1 MPEGVAQRTLQKH
14 GGLLGV
20 AVGAANGLVDD
31 FVHQPKCLEA
41 QGRDTQGV
49 GSFLCFVGG
58 FPQNRCAAFGADNRV
73 NRVLEHHHLVGHR
86 DGQCAAR
93 TALAD
98 DGGDDGHLELRHF
111 KNITPDG
118 LRLAA
123 LFGINARVGARRIDE
138 GKHWQLELFRQLHQA
153 QGFAVAL
160 RLAHAEVAQ
169 PALFGIP
176 TFLLAQHHAW
186 RPIEPSQ
193 AAHDAQVIGEVPVAI
208 AYISELA
215 KAKSRGRFVLLFEMV
230 FPVGLFTAAL
240 LYLALRWLV
249 VRPLQ
254 VISGDMIAFRRSPE
268 GPSKERPP
276 SGRNDEIGVVDREF
290 QNLQRE
296 LRASLRQKTRL
307 AEVGA
312 ASNKINHD
320 LRNMLSTARLLSDR
334 LARSDDERTR
344 ALAPTIL
351 NTIDRAARLAS
362 DALEYVRDHPTPR
375 MEEFDLSD
383 LVDEVGVAL
392 QEAGEDRDPNLLRD
406 WRDEIAGEC
415 RVTADR
421 DLLYR
426 VLVNLGRNAFDAGA
440 TEVAVRARQ
449 RSGLMLI
456 DVIDNGPGV
465 PAVVASQLF
474 RPFTTGGRSS
484 GTGLGLAIAR
494 DLVRAHGGDIALME
508 TSDRGS
514 TFRFT
519 LPL

>member
-1 MPEGVAQRTLQKH
+1 MAADITVTASPARPSERRRWMPTL
-14 GGLLGV
+14 GLSWRVLSLVVV
-20 AVGAANGLVDD
+20 AVMTAEVL
-31 FVHQPKCLEA
+31 L
-41 QGRDTQGV
+41 
-49 GSFLCFVGG
+49 FL
-58 FPQNRCAAFGADNRV
+58 PS
-73 NRVLEHHHLVGHR
+73 L
-86 DGQCAAR
+86 AR
-93 TALAD
+93 FRLTYMEQLIES
-98 DGGDDGHLELRHF
+98 G
-111 KNITPDG
+111 T
-118 LRLAA
+118 LAA
-123 LFGINARVGARRIDE
+123 LALDATPDNMVTEEVKHALLNNARVDAVVVVEKNRAKRALLNIPPSPEMQTFNLKELSALGSIWDALAAMMRDGAHYMRVGGESMRLPNAMVWIVIDE
-138 GKHWQLELFRQLHQA
+138 LPM
-153 QGFAVAL
+153 
-160 RLAHAEVAQ
+160 RLAMYRYAGTVLALSVMVA
-169 PALFGIP
+169 
-176 TFLLAQHHAW
+176 
-186 RPIEPSQ
+186 
-193 AAHDAQVIGEVPVAI
+193 VV
-208 AYISELA
+208 
-215 KAKSRGRFVLLFEMV
+215 
-230 FPVGLFTAAL
+230 TAAL
-240 LYLALRWLV
+240 LWLALHWLV

-254 VISGDMIAFRRSPE
+254 DLAGDMTAFRRAPE
-268 GPSKERPP
+268 GPGPERPP
-276 SGRNDEIGVVDREF
+276 TTRKDELGIVDREF

-296 LRASLRQKTRL
+296 LRASLRQKSRL

-426 VLVNLGRNAFDAGA
+426 VMVNLGRNAFDAGA
-440 TEVAVRARQ
+440 TEVCVRARA
-449 RSGLMLI
+449 RGKLMSI
-456 DVIDNGPGV
+456 DIADNGPGV
-465 PAVVASQLF
+465 PAAVASQLF
-474 RPFTTGGRSS
+474 RPFTTGGRAS

>member
-1 MPEGVAQRTLQKH
+1 MAADITVTASPVRREHRRWMPTF
-14 GGLLGV
+14 GLSWRVLGLVVV
-20 AVGAANGLVDD
+20 AVMTAEVLLFLPSLARYRLAY
-31 FVHQPKCLEA
+31 LE
-41 QGRDTQGV
+41 QLIESGT
-49 GSFLCFVGG
+49 
-58 FPQNRCAAFGADNRV
+58 
-73 NRVLEHHHLVGHR
+73 
-86 DGQCAAR
+86 
-93 TALAD
+93 
-98 DGGDDGHLELRHF
+98 
-111 KNITPDG
+111 
-118 LRLAA
+118 LAA
-123 LFGINARVGARRIDE
+123 LALDATPDNMVTEEVKHALLNNARVDAVVVVELNRAKRALLNIPPNPNMPTFNLKERSALGLIWDALGAMIRDGAYYTRVGGESMRLPNAMVWIVVDE
-138 GKHWQLELFRQLHQA
+138 LPM
-153 QGFAVAL
+153 
-160 RLAHAEVAQ
+160 RLAMYRYAGTV
-169 PALFGIP
+169 
-176 TFLLAQHHAW
+176 LA
-186 RPIEPSQ
+186 IS
-193 AAHDAQVIGEVPVAI
+193 III
-208 AYISELA
+208 A
-215 KAKSRGRFVLLFEMV
+215 
-230 FPVGLFTAAL
+230 LFTAAL

-254 VISGDMIAFRRSPE
+254 DLSADMTAFRRAPE
-268 GPSKERPP
+268 GPGTERPP
-276 SGRNDEIGVVDREF
+276 TRRNDEIGTVDREF

-296 LRASLRQKTRL
+296 LRASLRQKSRL

-375 MEEFDLSD
+375 MEAFDLSD

-406 WRDEIAGEC
+406 WRDEIVGEC

-426 VLVNLGRNAFDAGA
+426 VMVNLGRNAFDAGA
-440 TEVAVRARQ
+440 TEVVVRARS
-449 RSGLMLI
+449 RGGLMSI
-456 DVIDNGPGV
+456 DIADNGPGV
-465 PAVVASQLF
+465 PPVVASQLF

-484 GTGLGLAIAR
+484 GTGRGLAIAR

-508 TSDRGS
+508 TSDHGS